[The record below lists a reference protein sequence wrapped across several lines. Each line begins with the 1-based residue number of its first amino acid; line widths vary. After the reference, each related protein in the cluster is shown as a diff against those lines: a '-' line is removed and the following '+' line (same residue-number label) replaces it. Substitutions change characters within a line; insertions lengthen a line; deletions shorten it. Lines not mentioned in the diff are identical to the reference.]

1 MNRDKGESYLNCVY
15 KTSDLLHI
23 FSHLSAVQ
31 YSCRLDQNND
41 SNESRDNHSFFTNSL
56 LSLYSSFFLL
66 FTFSP
71 ISQHLP
77 TLFLHFFYSF
87 SYLINI
93 LTFQYSIYNLSTLS
107 QHILN
112 IFFEMFMNF
121 LSLVLKF
128 LNIFC
133 DTVNDSKILSE
144 KNSMIQLLH
153 FLFTSLTFLIINL
166 CHLTEMQLLN

>member
-1 MNRDKGESYLNCVY
+1 MYIR
-15 KTSDLLHI
+15 
-23 FSHLSAVQ
+23 HLTYCISSVISQ
-31 YSCRLDQNND
+31 QCNNLVGWT
-41 SNESRDNHSFFTNSL
+41 RTMTLTKVGIIIHFL
-56 LSLYSSFFLL
+56 QILYFHSSFFLL
-66 FTFSP
+66 FAFSP

-144 KNSMIQLLH
+144 KKFHDTTFTLSLY
-153 FLFTSLTFLIINL
+153 FLNIFNYQSLSPYRNATS
-166 CHLTEMQLLN
+166 